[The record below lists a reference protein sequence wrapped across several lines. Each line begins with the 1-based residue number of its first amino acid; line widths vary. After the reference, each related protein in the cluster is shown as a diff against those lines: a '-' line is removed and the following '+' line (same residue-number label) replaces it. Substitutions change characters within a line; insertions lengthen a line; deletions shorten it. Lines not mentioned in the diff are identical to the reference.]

1 MCRDIRSS
9 ICDGEGSKT
18 IAVSLIRSPC
28 PDRTVCAISGVAIH
42 HNSYVERRPGP
53 GLPSSK
59 VQACLLSVKGRRYSA
74 RVSARSWL
82 SAMATELQTGTRV
95 SAQVLDTQEAREET
109 AWAPLHACW
118 LAAASKLLANDD
130 LLLDYTSLQSLQSLQ
145 LRKSARC
152 SSSFQVHDVCRMNRR
167 TDGAVPP
174 AVFLAYLKKD
184 SATHNTLQTS
194 RTIDSDRGVTVSRS
208 VLKQQWEQLHPLR
221 ATSWAGAGR
230 NGRRGRI
237 RFDANLRLA
246 GYRHARLFRS
256 EPLVR
261 SDVVQRQPPEN
272 VHDDHEQPRLARAAK
287 CAGHGVRWRPPR
299 HSLPGNKV
307 TTAQAA

>member
-208 VLKQQWEQLHPLR
+208 VPQAAMGTTASAPCNFLGGSREEWTKRTNQIRCEPPTRGLQAR
-221 ATSWAGAGR
+221 AT
-230 NGRRGRI
+230 
-237 RFDANLRLA
+237 L
-246 GYRHARLFRS
+246 S
-256 EPLVR
+256 E
-261 SDVVQRQPPEN
+261 
-272 VHDDHEQPRLARAAK
+272 RAAGPQRR
-287 CAGHGVRWRPPR
+287 CPA
-299 HSLPGNKV
+299 
-307 TTAQAA
+307 TAARECT

>member
-1 MCRDIRSS
+1 MVKGLKRLQSVLFAPLAQTGPC
-9 ICDGEGSKT
+9 
-18 IAVSLIRSPC
+18 VPSLELQYI
-28 PDRTVCAISGVAIH
+28 T
-42 HNSYVERRPGP
+42 NSYVERRPGP

-174 AVFLAYLKKD
+174 AVLLSLSKKGQCY
-184 SATHNTLQTS
+184 S
-194 RTIDSDRGVTVSRS
+194 
-208 VLKQQWEQLHPLR
+208 
-221 ATSWAGAGR
+221 
-230 NGRRGRI
+230 
-237 RFDANLRLA
+237 
-246 GYRHARLFRS
+246 
-256 EPLVR
+256 
-261 SDVVQRQPPEN
+261 
-272 VHDDHEQPRLARAAK
+272 
-287 CAGHGVRWRPPR
+287 
-299 HSLPGNKV
+299 
-307 TTAQAA
+307 